1 MGLTIKGQCIPDVTE
16 PMEGG
21 REAGFSRRALGG
33 SDRGGAERGAEQEA
47 APGAGQKAD
56 GRPQDSGPPGQ
67 GGPQLALGDL
77 NIPAPGVASGAR
89 SPPPR
94 GDVTCLKAVSP
105 SAAWLRRRMDVA
117 GACPSE
123 CLCVINVHS
132 VCDSGRESKGRCT
145 CLCTESFPRPLCIPG
160 SDTSEWRCQSGLVV
174 GVDRTSISEC
184 DKRGY
189 PRVGLDSRVAEIQ
202 KA

>member
-1 MGLTIKGQCIPDVTE
+1 MHPRCNRAY
-16 PMEGG
+16 G
-21 REAGFSRRALGG
+21 RRASRDERLGVPTAEVRRGAQSRRRLP
-33 SDRGGAERGAEQEA
+33 
-47 APGAGQKAD
+47 APGRRRTEAPP
-56 GRPQDSGPPGQ
+56 PQDSGPPDQ
-67 GGPQLALGDL
+67 GGPQLALRGL
-77 NIPAPGVASGAR
+77 NIAAPKVASGAR

-105 SAAWLRRRMDVA
+105 SAAWLGRRMDVA

-123 CLCVINVHS
+123 CLCVISVHS

-145 CLCTESFPRPLCIPG
+145 CLCAESFPQPLCIPG

-174 GVDRTSISEC
+174 GVHRTFISEW

-189 PRVGLDSRVAEIQ
+189 PS
-202 KA
+202 